1 MTDQKKVLGISLVTA
16 LSIATGSPLLAAD
29 KKTAA
34 EIGAEYA
41 ANVPKVMDGKK
52 YPGLHH
58 TTAIPTN
65 FPLPK
70 YPNHVISTNFVNSV
84 KGTPVASLG
93 IVTTDPPKTVFSW
106 YQNQCQGSG
115 WSASLPPQNALTAKE
130 KSGDLY
136 RMSAFKNSQQLT
148 ISCSKLK
155 SGHTAVG
162 ITWVLESKK

>member
-16 LSIATGSPLLAAD
+16 LSIATGSSLLAAD

-115 WSASLPPQNALTAKE
+115 WSASLPPPE
-130 KSGDLY
+130 
-136 RMSAFKNSQQLT
+136 
-148 ISCSKLK
+148 CSYGKRK
-155 SGHTAVG
+155 IWRSVSNERIQKFPAADY
-162 ITWVLESKK
+162 